1 MNTIKNESKSKCLK
15 KITVRDLLNEIEIC
29 NEYTETAFIGRI
41 YGEEPELYLI
51 VFDKIALAKRP
62 KSTWSGGTTIV
73 IDRFVDLKIK
83 IKEK

>member
-1 MNTIKNESKSKCLK
+1 MNTIKNKSKSMYQKE
-15 KITVRDLLNEIEIC
+15 ITVRDLLNEIEIC

-41 YGEEPELYLI
+41 YGKEPELYLI

-62 KSTWSGGTTIV
+62 KSTWSGGTTV
-73 IDRFVDLKIK
+73 VVDRFVDLEIK